1 MGILQGTMD
10 LAQCSVTIDG
20 LPIDGFGDGDAVTI
34 EYNAPIYNTT
44 VGADGGY
51 HRANSNDQGGSIT
64 FNLMQ
69 TSTVSRRLLEGI
81 MSWAWAPRTPSASTA
96 SKAARLSLPRRRIPR
111 TAQAMRLAKR
121 PPRES
126 TCSGRPTSK
135 GLADGCE

>member
-1 MGILQGTMD
+1 MGILQGTFD
-10 LAQCSVTIDG
+10 LAQCAVTIDG

-69 TSTVSRRLLEGI
+69 TSTVSRRLLEQKLRPHELGVGGTHTI
-81 MSWAWAPRTPSASTA
+81 SITSLKSGEQITA
-96 SKAARLSLPRRRIPR
+96 SQCYPEDRPSYAFGQEVSAREYMFRSPNIQRV
-111 TAQAMRLAKR
+111 
-121 PPRES
+121 S
-126 TCSGRPTSK
+126 
-135 GLADGCE
+135 

>member
-1 MGILQGTMD
+1 MGILQGTFD
-10 LAQCSVTIDG
+10 LAQCAVTIDG

-81 MSWAWAPRTPSASTA
+81 LRPHELGVGGSHTISISSLATGEQILASQSYPEDRPSYAFGQEAS
-96 SKAARLSLPRRRIPR
+96 AREYMFRSPNIQRI
-111 TAQAMRLAKR
+111 
-121 PPRES
+121 S
-126 TCSGRPTSK
+126 
-135 GLADGCE
+135 

>member
-1 MGILQGTMD
+1 MGILQGTFD
-10 LAQCSVTIDG
+10 LAQCAVTIDG

-69 TSTVSRRLLEGI
+69 TSTVSRRLMEGI
-81 MSWAWAPRTPSASTA
+81 LRRHELGAGGTHTINISSLRTGEQIAAS
-96 SKAARLSLPRRRIPR
+96 
-111 TAQAMRLAKR
+111 QAY
-121 PPRES
+121 PED
-126 TCSGRPTSK
+126 RPTYAFGQEVTAREYMFRSPNIQRV
-135 GLADGCE
+135 G